1 MIVDGKGYKGMY
13 SDGVKDGRKEDS
25 YGGRIKPAGK
35 GRIWPCFYKA
45 GAVQCGF
52 CILGMVMCAKA
63 LLDVNPA
70 PDRLEVI
77 AAIRN
82 NVCRCTGY
90 KKIIEA
96 ILLSALILR
105 EGLPVE
111 EEQGKV
117 PVEWPCRG
125 IDARE
130 KVLGTGEY
138 LTTSIWMA

>member
-1 MIVDGKGYKGMY
+1 MSEIIL
-13 SDGVKDGRKEDS
+13 DS
-25 YGGRIKPAGK
+25 VIDSIK
-35 GRIWPCFYKA
+35 
-45 GAVQCGF
+45 
-52 CILGMVMCAKA
+52 
-63 LLDVNPA
+63 LLPFLFLTYLFMEW
-70 PDRLEVI
+70 LEVI

-96 ILLSALILR
+96 ILLSARILR

-117 PVEWPCRG
+117 PVGMAMQR

-130 KVLGTGEY
+130 KVLGTGE
-138 LTTSIWMA
+138 

>member
-1 MIVDGKGYKGMY
+1 
-13 SDGVKDGRKEDS
+13 
-25 YGGRIKPAGK
+25 
-35 GRIWPCFYKA
+35 
-45 GAVQCGF
+45 
-52 CILGMVMCAKA
+52 MCAKA

-96 ILLSALILR
+96 ILLSARILR

-117 PVEWPCRG
+117 PVGMAMQR

-138 LTTSIWMA
+138 PDDVYLDGMIYASAVRSK